1 MKAIALI
8 CSKSM
13 VFSLES
19 VQLPEPAPGEVVVR
33 TAFSGISIG
42 TELALI
48 QNKISWGPYPLC
60 TGYMATGVVEA
71 LGADVS
77 GVAVGDK
84 VFVRGNR
91 GIALED
97 GTAVSPTSGTHCSH
111 LVTRMDGTHG
121 AGILPENVSMET
133 ASLFV
138 MPAVGFNGVD
148 MAQPKAGESVVV
160 FGCGQIGLGVVS
172 AAALRGCRVIA
183 VDVEPHALDMA
194 RVMGADDVVDSSR
207 EDPVAAIERLCP
219 GGADVVF
226 ECTGIPTLVDR
237 AIALCRIDGKF
248 VWQGNY
254 GAAPIQMS
262 FLAAHGRRL
271 RTYYPCDDGY
281 MPCRLAV
288 LKQMARG
295 VLPWEKTIT
304 HRVQA
309 AEAPALF
316 ERINGGDR
324 SVAGAAINWSCVL
337 S

>member
-148 MAQPKAGESVVV
+148 MAQPKAGESVVG
-160 FGCGQIGLGVVS
+160 FQNPEFRPLQIPIPDEHPCLDRDGYGLSKYLMEEVARYYVRQNSGIDVV
-172 AAALRGCRVIA
+172 ALRFAALAPDEAMPPKVA
-183 VDVEPHALDMA
+183 VGPSYPWAVGSITMMRRSDAVRAL
-194 RVMGADDVVDSSR
+194 
-207 EDPVAAIERLCP
+207 
-219 GGADVVF
+219 
-226 ECTGIPTLVDR
+226 
-237 AIALCRIDGKF
+237 
-248 VWQGNY
+248 
-254 GAAPIQMS
+254 
-262 FLAAHGRRL
+262 
-271 RTYYPCDDGY
+271 
-281 MPCRLAV
+281 RLAV
-288 LKQMARG
+288 ESQLKPGLRIMNAVPRKAWIAG
-295 VLPWEKTIT
+295 PVAEVLRNWWRDDVDLSYFNASGREHASIF
-304 HRVQA
+304 A
-309 AEAPALF
+309 SD
-316 ERINGGDR
+316 RIDEELGF
-324 SVAGAAINWSCVL
+324 VAD
-337 S
+337 

>member
-8 CSKSM
+8 CSNSM
-13 VFSLES
+13 KFSLES
-19 VQLPEPAPGEVVVR
+19 VRLPEPEPGEVVVR

-48 QNKISWGPYPLC
+48 RSKISWGPFPIC
-60 TGYMATGVVEA
+60 TGYMATGTVIDV
-71 LGADVS
+71 GADVERALI
-77 GVAVGDK
+77 GEK

-91 GIALED
+91 SIVLDD

-121 AGILPENVSMET
+121 AGILPSGVSMET

-148 MAQPKAGESVVV
+148 MVQPHAGETVIV
-160 FGCGQIGLGVVS
+160 FGSGQIGLGVVS
-172 AAALRGCRVIA
+172 AAALHGCRVIA
-183 VDVEPHALDMA
+183 IDREAGALDMA
-194 RVMGADDVVDSSR
+194 QAMGADSVVNSSC
-207 EDPVAAIERLCP
+207 ENLSIAIEKLCP
-219 GGADVVF
+219 RGADVVF
-226 ECTGIPTLVDR
+226 ECTGIPTLIDQAVS
-237 AIALCRIDGKF
+237 LCRCDGKF

-271 RTYYPCDDGY
+271 RTYYPCDDGF
-281 MPCRLAV
+281 MPCRIAV

-295 VLPWEKTIT
+295 ILPWEKTLT
-304 HRVQA
+304 HRI
-309 AEAPALF
+309 PACESPTLF
-316 ERINGGDR
+316 ERINAGDR
-324 SVAGAAINWSCVL
+324 SIAGATIDWSRP
-337 S
+337 